1 MLNPLRNPN
10 IQTVTFKKKNFQ
22 FLIEQTNSHVHN
34 PSLHDYYCTFKNITV
49 FNTRYI
55 SYDPYAHEF
64 KHHSNERNTNTVNI
78 KGNSIVTNSRDRLGV
93 SKRKRNSNP
102 LFVILLK

>member
-1 MLNPLRNPN
+1 M
-10 IQTVTFKKKNFQ
+10 
-22 FLIEQTNSHVHN
+22 
-34 PSLHDYYCTFKNITV
+34 
-49 FNTRYI
+49 